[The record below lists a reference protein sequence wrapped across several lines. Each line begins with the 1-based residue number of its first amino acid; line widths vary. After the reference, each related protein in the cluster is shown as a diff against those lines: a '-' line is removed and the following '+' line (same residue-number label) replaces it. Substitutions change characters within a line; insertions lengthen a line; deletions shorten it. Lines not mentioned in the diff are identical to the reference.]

1 MGDRQVSTPAF
12 DGRPGDG
19 TDRAGRP
26 AFLTTHSKTAQVNKA
41 RRGRSGQQA
50 SRKGMGISSTEWIA
64 NASAAMTTRKKK

>member
-1 MGDRQVSTPAF
+1 MGDRQVSNPAF

-26 AFLTTHSKTAQVNKA
+26 EFITAHSKPAQVNKA

-50 SRKGMGISSTEWIA
+50 SRKGMGISSTESIA
-64 NASAAMTTRKKK
+64 NAAAAMTTRKKK